1 MVKVAEA
8 LPAIAL
14 ETKECFR
21 LVNTRFPPIALFD
34 DVADAAD
41 FEALFAL
48 QALTNP
54 RLQNE
59 VGNLNRVAREEMPF
73 GIRGCSYAVAP
84 FTHVNPDGSRFSAG
98 DFGVLYL
105 ADTADTAIKEVRHH
119 QQLYWTAVEG
129 LKYDRMLFRVLLCA
143 FNAPALYD
151 ATTIAPDQP
160 IYSATDYSASRILG
174 SQLREQGYSGIQYH
188 SVRNTGATCWGLFT
202 PKVVTDIIPSA
213 LVEFVWQGDAMGEV
227 NFLTQVKL

>member
-1 MVKVAEA
+1 MVSIAKE

-21 LVNTRFPPIALFD
+21 LVNTKFPPISLFD
-34 DVADAAD
+34 DVADPAD
-41 FEALFAL
+41 FDALFAL

-59 VGNLNRVAREEMPF
+59 VGNLNMVAREEMPF

-143 FNAPALYD
+143 FNARALYD
-151 ATTIAPDQP
+151 ATTITLDQP
-160 IYSATDYSASRILG
+160 IYNATDYSASRILG
-174 SQLREQGYSGIQYH
+174 SQLREQGYTGIQYH
-188 SVRNTGATCWGLFT
+188 SVRNAGAKCWGLFT

-213 LVEFVWQGDAMGEV
+213 LVEFVWQGDSMGEV

>member
-1 MVKVAEA
+1 MAVAQ
-8 LPAIAL
+8 PSAIAL
-14 ETKECFR
+14 ENKACFR
-21 LVNTRFPPIALFD
+21 LVNTRFPPITLFD
-34 DVADAAD
+34 DVADAED
-41 FEALFAL
+41 FDALYAL

-59 VGNLNRVAREEMPF
+59 VGNLNMVAREEMPF

-84 FTHVNPDGSRFSAG
+84 FTHINPDGSRFSAG

-119 QQLYWTAVEG
+119 QNLYWKAVEG

-143 FNAPALYD
+143 FKAPSLYD
-151 ATTIAPDQP
+151 ATTITTDQP

-174 SQLREQGYSGIQYH
+174 GQLREQGYSGIQYH
-188 SVRNTGATCWGLFT
+188 SVRNAGAICWGLFT
-202 PKVVTDIIPSA
+202 PKVVTDMIPSA
-213 LVEFVWQGDAMGEV
+213 LVEFVWQGDTMGDV
-227 NFLTQVKL
+227 NLLTQVKL